1 MTVIS
6 LIAGQERRKRAA
18 KTEHAEDS
26 EEAEATARLP
36 LIILHRAGKAL
47 STECGVP
54 LDSKLLTSDTV
65 PGATCVK

>member
-1 MTVIS
+1 MTAIS

-36 LIILHRAGKAL
+36 LIILHRAGKAH
-47 STECGVP
+47 TECGVP